1 MPSSDPSS
9 RSPTPQRTDDPWLG
23 VDVVFEDDDWPDPDQ
38 ITDLIAEASAAL
50 AAHGQMQGLGASE
63 ACVALSSDAE
73 VRKLNADY
81 RGLDKAT
88 NVLSFPAPVAP
99 VPQPVRFLGD
109 VVLARE
115 TVEREATERGIPFA
129 DHLRHLTVH
138 GLLHLL
144 GYDHETDAQ
153 AAEMEGIETQILA
166 RLGIADPYGDRDEGL
181 LRP

>member
-1 MPSSDPSS
+1 MFWITSK
-9 RSPTPQRTDDPWLG
+9 TLLRTFSLTFGWSL
-23 VDVVFEDDDWPDPDQ
+23 
-38 ITDLIAEASAAL
+38 T
-50 AAHGQMQGLGASE
+50 
-63 ACVALSSDAE
+63 
-73 VRKLNADY
+73 
-81 RGLDKAT
+81 T
-88 NVLSFPAPVAP
+88 
-99 VPQPVRFLGD
+99 
-109 VVLARE
+109 RE

-166 RLGIADPYGDRDEGL
+166 RLGIADPYGDRDEWL